1 MKRIAICLLL
11 MISGISGYGQERI
24 RELAREMWNTYPTEC
39 VVAHIHFFLHL
50 PKRMVDESLLNRTED
65 IFSQSISSA
74 DRVSVVK
81 DPTSSEVS
89 LSYQLFWDQVVEN
102 GQSSYS
108 LENIGAHKIPEWI
121 TEGAI
126 FEVSHDS
133 IYFAYIKPIFSKW
146 NDDLSE
152 FESFAKETIRPY
164 KYKTKPFRFL
174 FDKADEEISGTEYI
188 VKCHADS
195 ICRLLGKYAMQEY
208 WFTTDNSEINVTY
221 RPQYNST
228 YTPYS
233 NPYLS
238 LLLYDTDPITYRK
251 IFVKP
256 VSNEQLM
263 IVDVKSNTSKALHD
277 YIQIGMP
284 FLLEPKYFGDLKKY
298 LLDTTTIY
306 PEYLDDF
313 KKYLQDTQTPR
324 KRKKLFSSTYVFDW
338 KDSNKRKGK

>member
-1 MKRIAICLLL
+1 MKRIAICLLV
-11 MISGISGYGQERI
+11 MISVISGYGQERI
-24 RELAREMWNTYPTEC
+24 RDLAREIWNTYPTEC
-39 VVAHIHFFLHL
+39 VAAHIHFFLHL

-81 DPTSSEVS
+81 NPTSSEVS

-102 GQSSYS
+102 QYSYS
-108 LENIGAHKIPEWI
+108 LDSLESHIIPEWI
-121 TEGAI
+121 SEGAI

-133 IYFAYIKPIFSKW
+133 VYFAYIRPTFGKW

-152 FESFAKETIRPY
+152 FESFAKNTIRPY
-164 KYKTKPFRFL
+164 KYKTKPFRVL
-174 FDKADEEISGTEYI
+174 LDKVDEEISGTEYL

-208 WFTTDNSEINVTY
+208 WFTTDNSRINVTY
-221 RPQYNST
+221 HPQYNST
-228 YTPYS
+228 YTPNT

-251 IFVKP
+251 IFVEP

-298 LLDTTTIY
+298 LFETTTIY

-338 KDSNKRKGK
+338 KDSNK